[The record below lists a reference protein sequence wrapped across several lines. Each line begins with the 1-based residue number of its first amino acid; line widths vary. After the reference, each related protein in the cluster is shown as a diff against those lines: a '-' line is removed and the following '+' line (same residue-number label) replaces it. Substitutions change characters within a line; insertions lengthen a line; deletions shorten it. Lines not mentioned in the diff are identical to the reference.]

1 MEQTLLKKWRT
12 LPPEKQQ
19 EVIDFVDFL
28 ASRSLSSNTQPS
40 TSSSSKAKAPLN
52 LGEKLRK
59 ARAEIV
65 ASEVPLMNLEQL
77 EQEKASRRGGYQETE
92 Q

>member
-1 MEQTLLKKWRT
+1 MEQILLKKWRT

-19 EVIDFVDFL
+19 EVIDFVEFL
-28 ASRSLSSNTQPS
+28 ESRTPSSDIQLSASMSSRAT
-40 TSSSSKAKAPLN
+40 PLN

-65 ASEVPLMNLEQL
+65 ASGIPLMNLEQL
-77 EQEKASRRGGYQETE
+77 EQEKTSRRGGYQETE